1 MQKARN
7 PKLEIRNK
15 SKTPIAET
23 LCTFWTGIWL
33 RLKRDYSDP
42 PRSFSQVDADR
53 GPEVRG
59 GKKGPS
65 AGERGRRFQVSGVR
79 CRERGVEVA
88 GAVGHRVLGTGY
100 FVLDTESQ
108 ACCAH
113 GSLTRHL
120 TPLFCVPR
128 IPYPASRTPHKKHQR
143 AAPDTSE
150 HRPWRVPWRRSDA
163 KRRSDAQYKLHREA
177 PVEAVDPET
186 ATNKRDA
193 STQEGGLCR
202 VPACT
207 TQTVKLP
214 IGPLFCFDVD
224 EIARVPPQCR
234 PLICP

>member
-143 AAPDTSE
+143 AASDTSKTALGVFPGVGATQSAAPT
-150 HRPWRVPWRRSDA
+150 HSTSFTVKRPW
-163 KRRSDAQYKLHREA
+163 KQ
-177 PVEAVDPET
+177 
-186 ATNKRDA
+186 
-193 STQEGGLCR
+193 STQKPLPTSVMLRPRREGCAEF
-202 VPACT
+202 PH
-207 TQTVKLP
+207 
-214 IGPLFCFDVD
+214 
-224 EIARVPPQCR
+224 ARHKR
-234 PLICP
+234 

>member
-1 MQKARN
+1 MLC
-7 PKLEIRNK
+7 PWF
-15 SKTPIAET
+15 SYPTP
-23 LCTFWTGIWL
+23 
-33 RLKRDYSDP
+33 D
-42 PRSFSQVDADR
+42 
-53 GPEVRG
+53 
-59 GKKGPS
+59 
-65 AGERGRRFQVSGVR
+65 
-79 CRERGVEVA
+79 
-88 GAVGHRVLGTGY
+88 
-100 FVLDTESQ
+100 
-108 ACCAH
+108 
-113 GSLTRHL
+113 
-120 TPLFCVPR
+120 TPLLRTPHPVPR
-128 IPYPASRTPHKKHQR
+128 IPYPAQETPKGGLR
-143 AAPDTSE
+143 YLED
-150 HRPWRVPWRRSDA
+150 RPWRVPWRRSDA